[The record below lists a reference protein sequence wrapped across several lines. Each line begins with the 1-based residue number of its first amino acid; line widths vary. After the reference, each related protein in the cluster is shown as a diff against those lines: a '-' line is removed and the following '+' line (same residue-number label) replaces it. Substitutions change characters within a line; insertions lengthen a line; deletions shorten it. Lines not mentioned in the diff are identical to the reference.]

1 MISRSLELLAD
12 VYIDAELASQL
23 DVQETNVSEESAQ
36 TIPSVALGTVITSLP
51 EVGIGFA
58 VLKVKE

>member
-1 MISRSLELLAD
+1 MELLAD

-51 EVGIGFA
+51 EVGIGF
-58 VLKVKE
+58 